1 MGTAQN
7 LGLSLAMGMTLFSI
21 TILLGWVN
29 TTYGING
36 NFLKWVVLPVLGYG
50 IAFGINGAVHSSSC
64 KTFNAAQVALGN
76 LSILGA
82 ILITLLVTL
91 SSFIR
96 SFIEVAVPPVYRTK
110 YGGAIALGF
119 YLFWAGMFGE
129 SIAGG
134 FAQSCAS

>member
-21 TILLGWVN
+21 TILLGWIN
-29 TTYGING
+29 TTYNING

-82 ILITLLVTL
+82 ILITLLITL

-96 SFIEVAVPPVYRTK
+96 SFIEVAVPPVYRNK